1 MLLALLGGATF
12 DSSALGSSL
21 VQAATVADDKSG
33 GKVDDKP
40 AAEAEKQPAK
50 AVKEIEKPA
59 AKETEK
65 PAAPVKLPTNSSPPS
80 TEKPAAA
87 KETQADPD
95 TKKDVKT
102 ENKP

>member
-21 VQAATVADDKSG
+21 VQAAAVVDDKSG
-33 GKVDDKP
+33 GKVEDKP
-40 AAEAEKQPAK
+40 AAEAEKQPAEV
-50 AVKEIEKPA
+50 VKEN
-59 AKETEK
+59 EK
-65 PAAPVKLPTNSSPPS
+65 PAAPVKLPANSSPPS
-80 TEKPAAA
+80 TEKPEAK
-87 KETQADPD
+87 KETKAAPD